1 MSSYSVTSKKSD
13 GTVQMVCK
21 ANSIFNEIF
30 KIYTLVYKR
39 LCKGDIKKINAL
51 NNLRKKGT
59 SLTLKE
65 DELLAEQVSSYPCL
79 YDKTCKVRKGKY
91 RNVMK

>member
-1 MSSYSVTSKKSD
+1 MKSSKYVRWY
-13 GTVQMVCK
+13 
-21 ANSIFNEIF
+21 I
-30 KIYTLVYKR
+30 R

-65 DELLAEQVSSYPCL
+65 DELLAEEASSYPCL
-79 YDKTCKVRKGKY
+79 YDKTCKVCKGKY